1 MSQQQLFIK
10 THQRGAV
17 EITQKVNDII
27 IKQNQSVELCHVFVA
42 HSSAS
47 LIITGS
53 EDSDILL
60 DVEDYLQK
68 TVLDADSVYRHN
80 NEDDFDMSGHIR
92 TILTGEAKTIPII
105 NNKLGLGQFQGLFL
119 YEHRAGKKT
128 RKLIITL
135 S

>member
-17 EITQKVNDII
+17 EITQKVNDVIAT
-27 IKQNQSVELCHVFVA
+27 QGHLVELCHVFVT

-47 LIITGS
+47 LMITGS

-60 DVEDYLQK
+60 DIEDYLQK
-68 TVLDADSVYRHN
+68 TVQDANPKYRHN
-80 NEDDFDMSGHIR
+80 NEGDFDMSGHIR

-105 NNKLGLGQFQGLFL
+105 DNKLGLGQFQGLFL
-119 YEHRAGKKT
+119 YEHRAGENT

>member
-17 EITQKVNDII
+17 GITQKVNDII
-27 IKQNQSVELCHVFVA
+27 IKQDQSVELCHVFVA

-80 NEDDFDMSGHIR
+80 NEGDFDMSGHIR

-119 YEHRAGKKT
+119 YEHRAGKNT

>member
-10 THQRGAV
+10 THRRGAI
-17 EITQKVNDII
+17 EITQQVNNVIAI
-27 IKQNQSVELCHVFVA
+27 QGHLVELCHVFVL

-47 LIITGS
+47 LMITGS

-68 TVLDADSVYRHN
+68 TVQDANPKYRHN
-80 NEDDFDMSGHIR
+80 NKGDFDMSGHIR
-92 TILTGEAKTIPII
+92 TILTGEAKTIPIVD
-105 NNKLGLGQFQGLFL
+105 NKLGLGQFQGLFL
-119 YEHRAGKKT
+119 YEHRAGENT